1 VAPTARTQEP
11 EELKVP
17 VPLLVNITEPVGDV
31 GLAPV
36 SVTVA
41 VHVVAVLTV
50 IELRAQLTEVVVACG
65 GRGVTFT
72 VTDVG
77 VVVAPRG
84 LPVTWKV
91 MLPLAEEETVK
102 ERPLVVPA
110 AVGVTGLTMKDPQVI
125 LDGSGVT
132 HDNVTG

>member
-1 VAPTARTQEP
+1 VVPTASAQEP

-17 VPLLVNITEPVGDV
+17 VPLPVNVAEPVGVV
-31 GLAPV
+31 GLALV

-50 IELRAQLTEVVVACG
+50 IELGAQLTEVVVVCG

-91 MLPLAEEETVK
+91 KEVVEAEVPMCNRLVKPATV
-102 ERPLVVPA
+102 
-110 AVGVTGLTMKDPQVI
+110 GDTGLVSKVQVTPA
-125 LDGSGVT
+125 GSGVT